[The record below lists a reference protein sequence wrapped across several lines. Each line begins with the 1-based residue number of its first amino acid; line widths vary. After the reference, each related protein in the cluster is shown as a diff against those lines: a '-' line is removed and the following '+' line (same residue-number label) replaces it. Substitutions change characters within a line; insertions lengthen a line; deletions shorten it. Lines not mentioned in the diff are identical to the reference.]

1 MILVIA
7 AFSLTVFLLV
17 LAIGWQSGKKAD
29 LKASRLDAVKN
40 ASSEEGEGRKHTL
53 SLQELRDRM
62 RKKREAKKLS
72 RTISAG
78 RKIGRET
85 PTDRMLQMAD
95 VSMSAFQFMLLRL
108 GAGALLGLGMM
119 ALLPMLGLDG
129 SLSALLACAGLLVGM
144 LMPRKIVESRVKKK
158 QDVYRLA
165 LPDVMDLLVVSVEAG
180 LGFDSAI
187 LRLYEKDKSPLMQEL
202 MRAIQDVQRGM
213 TRRQAYHDMAA
224 RCDVKELTSF
234 LNALVQAEQLGISVR
249 SVLTSQAEALRE
261 ARRQAAEEKALK
273 APVKM
278 LIPMV
283 VFIFPVIFVVLL
295 GPAVVNL
302 AEFMG

>member
-1 MILVIA
+1 ML
-7 AFSLTVFLLV
+7 LLV
-17 LAIGWQSGKKAD
+17 LTFTCTIFLIVVLICYRSGKNAD
-29 LKASRLDAVKN
+29 LKADRLTAVKN
-40 ASSEEGEGRKHTL
+40 ASPEEPDREKRGI
-53 SLQELRDRM
+53 SLKQLREQL
-62 RKKREAKKLS
+62 RKKKDAKKLS

-78 RKIGRET
+78 RKTGKET
-85 PTDRMLQMAD
+85 AADRQLQMAD
-95 VSMSAFQFMLLRL
+95 IPLTGSQFMLLRVGIGVL
-108 GAGALLGLGMM
+108 LAALLMV
-119 ALLPMLGLDG
+119 LLPPLGLDG
-129 SLSALLACAGLLVGM
+129 SLALLCACTGLILGM
-144 LMPRKIVESRVKKK
+144 LLPEKIVESRVRKK

-187 LRLYEKDKSPLMQEL
+187 IRLYEKDKSPLMQEL

-213 TRRQAYHDMAA
+213 TRKEAYHDMAE
-224 RCDVKELTSF
+224 RCNVKELTSF

-283 VFIFPVIFVVLL
+283 VFIFPVIFIILL
-295 GPAVVNL
+295 GPAVMNL

>member
-1 MILVIA
+1 
-7 AFSLTVFLLV
+7 
-17 LAIGWQSGKKAD
+17 
-29 LKASRLDAVKN
+29 
-40 ASSEEGEGRKHTL
+40 
-53 SLQELRDRM
+53 
-62 RKKREAKKLS
+62 
-72 RTISAG
+72 
-78 RKIGRET
+78 
-85 PTDRMLQMAD
+85 MAD
-95 VSMSAFQFMLLRL
+95 VGLSSFQFLLLRIGV
-108 GAGALLGLGMM
+108 GAVLALLLM
-119 ALLPMLGLDG
+119 LFLPSVGLDS

-144 LMPRKIVESRVKKK
+144 LLPQKAVESKVKKK
-158 QDVYRLA
+158 QDIYRLA

-187 LRLYEKDKSPLMQEL
+187 IRLYEKDKSPLMQEL

-213 TRRQAYHDMAA
+213 TRKQAYHDMAV

-261 ARRQAAEEKALK
+261 ARRQSAEEKALK

-283 VFIFPVIFVVLL
+283 VFIFPVIFIVLL
-295 GPAVVNL
+295 GPAVMNL